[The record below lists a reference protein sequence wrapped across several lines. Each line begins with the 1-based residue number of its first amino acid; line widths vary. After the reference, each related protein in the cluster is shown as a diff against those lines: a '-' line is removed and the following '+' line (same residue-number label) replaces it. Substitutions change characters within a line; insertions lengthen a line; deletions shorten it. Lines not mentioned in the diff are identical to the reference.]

1 MLTACQPNRFVS
13 GWIPYW
19 QASSGR
25 ATVQNADR
33 IAVLEHGRL
42 IELGT
47 HAELLANNGLYARLA
62 ALQFI
67 E

>member
-1 MLTACQPNRFVS
+1 
-13 GWIPYW
+13 
-19 QASSGR
+19 
-25 ATVQNADR
+25 VQNADR

-47 HAELLANNGLYARLA
+47 HAELLAHNGLYARLA